1 MKRLFYM
8 YSMALLAAFAA
19 GCGKKDA
26 ADESKSPSLE
36 GADFDTLMSRGA
48 NAVTRNDASAATD
61 AAAKAVELNP
71 ESAEAK
77 LLEGQAAC
85 LGKDYARAREAFS
98 LIIAEGALPSA
109 LRSKAF
115 AGRGTVEFEQDDAEL
130 ARISFLQ
137 ALLLDPNNAAA
148 HYYLARIYRAEHF
161 YEAARNE
168 FKRFSEITRNSKPD
182 DARAN
187 RVDSKDLPELES
199 LIEAKLAKRFGS
211 GGGNAGEA
219 AKLIQEAKDLEGKK
233 QFSEAAKKY
242 AAARK
247 ADPRSYEAVSGYA
260 RRLVKDT
267 KQKIMAYCDAIALN
281 PDARDNYFEAA
292 VLASSGGFKI
302 QTVEILNH
310 AIAHHPQDKNVLD
323 LLCGAL
329 YKTGNNKMHT
339 AWGEYR
345 QEVIQRKGFPK
356 KASPPKVS
364 PQKEVPQSPSPPKA
378 STPKASTPKA
388 SPQKAPPQ
396 KVSPPKAPEQKVSPQ
411 KAPVQRVTPQK
422 APAQRQFKRGKK
434 VTTR

>member
-36 GADFDTLMSRGA
+36 DADFDTLMSRGA
-48 NAVTRNDASAATD
+48 DAVARNDASVAAD

-85 LGKDYARAREAFS
+85 LGKDYARARESFS
-98 LIIAEGALPSA
+98 LIIKERSLPPA

-115 AGRGTVEFEQDDAEL
+115 AGQGMVEFEQDDAEL
-130 ARISFLQ
+130 ARISFLH

-161 YEAARNE
+161 YEAALRE

-182 DARAN
+182 DARAKK
-187 RVDSKDLPELES
+187 VDSKDLPELES

-233 QFSEAAKKY
+233 QYSEAAKKY

-247 ADPRSYEAVSGYA
+247 ADPRSYEAASGYA

-267 KQKIMAYCDAIALN
+267 RQKVMAYCDAIALN

-292 VLASSGGFKI
+292 VLASNGGFKI

-329 YKTGNNKMHT
+329 YKTGNNKMHN

-345 QEVIQRKGFPK
+345 QEVIQQKGSPK
-356 KASPPKVS
+356 KASSPNVS
-364 PQKEVPQSPSPPKA
+364 PQKTPPQKEVPQSTPP
-378 STPKASTPKA
+378 PKASTPKA

-396 KVSPPKAPEQKVSPQ
+396 KAPPQKVSPQ
-411 KAPVQRVTPQK
+411 KAPAQKVPPQK
-422 APAQRQFKRGKK
+422 APPPRQFKRGKK

>member
-1 MKRLFYM
+1 MKRRFYM
-8 YSMALLAAFAA
+8 YSLALLAALAA

-26 ADESKSPSLE
+26 ADDSKPSLE
-36 GADFDTLMSRGA
+36 GADFDTLVSRGA
-48 NAVTRNDASAATD
+48 DAVTRNDASAATE
-61 AAAKAVELNP
+61 AAAKAVEVNP

-130 ARISFLQ
+130 ARISFLH

-148 HYYLARIYRAEHF
+148 HYYLARIYRSDHF
-161 YEAARNE
+161 YEAALRE
-168 FKRFSEITRNSKPD
+168 FKRFSEITRDSKPD
-182 DARAN
+182 DARA
-187 RVDSKDLPELES
+187 RKVDSKDLPELES
-199 LIEAKLAKRFGS
+199 LIEAKLAERFGS

-247 ADPRSYEAVSGYA
+247 ADPRSYEAASGYA
-260 RRLVKDT
+260 RRLAKDT
-267 KQKIMAYCDAIALN
+267 KQKITAYCDAIALN
-281 PDARDNYFEAA
+281 PDVRDNYFEAA
-292 VLASSGGFKI
+292 VLASSCGFRI

-329 YKTGNNKMHT
+329 YKTGNTKMHN

-345 QEVIQRKGFPK
+345 QEVIQQKGSSK
-356 KASPPKVS
+356 KASPPNVS
-364 PQKEVPQSPSPPKA
+364 AQKAPPQSTPPQSTPPPKA

-388 SPQKAPPQ
+388 SPQKAP
-396 KVSPPKAPEQKVSPQ
+396 SPKASTPKASPQ
-411 KAPVQRVTPQK
+411 KAPLQKVPPQK
-422 APAQRQFKRGKK
+422 VPPQRQFKRGKK

>member
-8 YSMALLAAFAA
+8 CSMALLAVFAA

-26 ADESKSPSLE
+26 ADGSKSPSLE
-36 GADFDTLMSRGA
+36 GADFDTLVSRGA
-48 NAVTRNDASAATD
+48 DAVTRNDASAATE
-61 AAAKAVELNP
+61 AAAKAVEVNP

-85 LGKDYARAREAFS
+85 LGKDYARARESFS
-98 LIIAEGALPSA
+98 LIVKERSLPPA

-130 ARISFLQ
+130 ARISFLH

-148 HYYLARIYRAEHF
+148 HYYLARIYRSDHF
-161 YEAARNE
+161 YEAALRE
-168 FKRFSEITRNSKPD
+168 FKRFSEITRDSKPD
-182 DARAN
+182 DARA
-187 RVDSKDLPELES
+187 RKVDSKDLPELES
-199 LIEAKLAKRFGS
+199 LIEAKLAERFGS

-219 AKLIQEAKDLEGKK
+219 AKLIQEAQDLEGKK

-242 AAARK
+242 AATRK
-247 ADPRSYEAVSGYA
+247 ADPRSYEAASGYA
-260 RRLVKDT
+260 RRLAKDT
-267 KQKIMAYCDAIALN
+267 KQKITAYCDAIALN
-281 PDARDNYFEAA
+281 PDVRDNYFEAA
-292 VLASSGGFKI
+292 VLASSGGFRI

-329 YKTGNNKMHT
+329 YKTGNTKMHN

-345 QEVIQRKGFPK
+345 QEVIQQKGSSK
-356 KASPPKVS
+356 KASPPNVS
-364 PQKEVPQSPSPPKA
+364 AQKAPPQKEVPQSAPP
-378 STPKASTPKA
+378 PKASTPKA
-388 SPQKAPPQ
+388 SPQKAP
-396 KVSPPKAPEQKVSPQ
+396 SPKASTPKASPQ
-411 KAPVQRVTPQK
+411 KAPLQK
-422 APAQRQFKRGKK
+422 APPQKVPPQRQFKRGKK

>member
-8 YSMALLAAFAA
+8 YSMALFAVFAA

-26 ADESKSPSLE
+26 ADDSKSPSLE

-48 NAVTRNDASAATD
+48 DAVTRNDASVATD

-85 LGKDYARAREAFS
+85 LSKDYARARESFS
-98 LIIAEGALPSA
+98 LIIKERSLPSA

-148 HYYLARIYRAEHF
+148 HYYLARIYRSNHF
-161 YEAARNE
+161 YEAARHE
-168 FKRFSEITRNSKPD
+168 FKRFSDITRNTKPD
-182 DARAN
+182 DARAS
-187 RVDSKDLPELES
+187 RVDSKDIPELES
-199 LIEAKLAKRFGS
+199 LIEAKLAERFGS

-233 QFSEAAKKY
+233 LFSEAAKKY

-247 ADPRSYEAVSGYA
+247 ADPRSYEAASGYA
-260 RRLVKDT
+260 RRLAKDT
-267 KQKIMAYCDAIALN
+267 KQRIMAYCDAIALN
-281 PDARDNYFEAA
+281 PDVRDNYIEAA
-292 VLASSGGFKI
+292 VLAGNGGREFRI

-329 YKTGNNKMHT
+329 YKTGNNKMHN
-339 AWGEYR
+339 AWDEYR
-345 QEVIQRKGFPK
+345 QVIRQKGSSK
-356 KASPPKVS
+356 KVS
-364 PQKEVPQSPSPPKA
+364 PSNM
-378 STPKASTPKA
+378 

-396 KVSPPKAPEQKVSPQ
+396 KAPPQNALPQ
-411 KAPVQRVTPQK
+411 KAPPQNTPPPKVSSPKTSTPKAPPQK
-422 APAQRQFKRGKK
+422 APPQKVPPQRQFKRGKK

>member
-1 MKRLFYM
+1 MKRRFYM
-8 YSMALLAAFAA
+8 YSMALLAVLAA

-26 ADESKSPSLE
+26 AADSKPPSLD

-48 NAVTRNDASAATD
+48 DAVARNDASVAAD

-85 LGKDYARAREAFS
+85 LGKDYARARESFS
-98 LIIAEGALPSA
+98 LIIKERSLPPA

-115 AGRGTVEFEQDDAEL
+115 AGQGTVEFEQDDAEL
-130 ARISFLQ
+130 ARISFLH
-137 ALLLDPNNAAA
+137 ALLLDHNNAAA
-148 HYYLARIYRAEHF
+148 HYYLARIYRADHF
-161 YEAARNE
+161 YEAAFRE
-168 FKRFSEITRNSKPD
+168 FKAFSEIARNAKSD
-182 DARAN
+182 DARA
-187 RVDSKDLPELES
+187 RKVDSADLPELKS
-199 LIEAKLAKRFGS
+199 LIEAKLAERFGS

-233 QFSEAAKKY
+233 LFSEAAKKY

-247 ADPRSYEAVSGYA
+247 ADPRSYEAASGYA

-267 KQKIMAYCDAIALN
+267 KQKVMAYCDAIALN
-281 PDARDNYFEAA
+281 PDVRDNYFEAA
-292 VLASSGGFKI
+292 LLARDGGKEFRI
-302 QTVEILNH
+302 QMVEILNH

-329 YKTGNNKMHT
+329 YKTGNSKMHN

-345 QEVIQRKGFPK
+345 QEVIQNKGSPK
-356 KASPPKVS
+356 NASPPKVS
-364 PQKEVPQSPSPPKA
+364 PPKASPPKA
-378 STPKASTPKA
+378 STQNTSPQKAPPPKVSPPKA
-388 SPQKAPPQ
+388 SPQKAPPP
-396 KVSPPKAPEQKVSPQ
+396 KVPQQ
-411 KAPVQRVTPQK
+411 KAPP
-422 APAQRQFKRGKK
+422 QRQFKRGKK